1 VLLITPRVL
10 RSDATRQP
18 ALTEFRGGTE
28 NAIGGGLAAPFTPSA
43 PEQTPPLPPPPPA
56 LPADT
61 QPPPPPPP
69 ALSSGMPPALPVDTQ
84 PLPPADAMPQIPPPP
99 ALVD

>member
-28 NAIGGGLAAPFTPSA
+28 NAIGGGLVTPFTP
-43 PEQTPPLPPPPPA
+43 PTEQTPPPSPSGVPGRTLSAPVNVVPPTPTDA
-56 LPADT
+56 VVV
-61 QPPPPPPP
+61 
-69 ALSSGMPPALPVDTQ
+69 PV
-84 PLPPADAMPQIPPPP
+84 PQIPPPP
-99 ALVD
+99 EAAN